1 MLFGQSYQLFGIN
14 SFAVGDTTNTGLGSG
29 LDTNRSD
36 YVARIAYQPD
46 RTYTFTTRYRFDQ
59 DTLELEPVRDRRPR
73 RLRPHLAVRAC
84 TASTR
89 RSRSSAS

>member
-1 MLFGQSYQLFGIN
+1 MLFGQSYQLFGVN
-14 SFAVGDTTNTGLGSG
+14 SFAVGDTTNTGLGTG

-46 RTYTFTTRYRFDQ
+46 RTYTFTTRYRFDH
-59 DTLELEPVRDRRPR
+59 DTMALNRFEVEGRAAYDRIVARP
-73 RLRPHLAVRAC
+73 PC